1 MSPAKRIFLNAA
13 ATYAQSLIRLFIGL
27 FSMRWVLQALGQE
40 DFGLYC
46 VVGSLITFIVFINEI
61 LGGSNARYYAY
72 SIGEGKNRTP
82 EAAREDLMRWFNT
95 ALSVHLIVPS
105 ILLLVGYPIAE
116 YAIHH
121 WINIPT
127 ARIDACAWVFRI
139 AAVSAFVN
147 MSSIPFLS
155 MYTAKQY
162 IAVRSGFG
170 IAASV
175 LNFLFALSMHYV
187 PVDKLIY
194 YALYMMVINAGLPV
208 AQILLAIKC
217 FPECRLHLAYWG
229 DLRRLRSLL
238 SYAGWVAFGGGGGFM
253 VGSQGSVFVT
263 NHYFGAAINSSYGIA
278 GQLSAHTQTLS
289 NALMSALS
297 PAVTT
302 QEGSG
307 DRAGTIRLAFRTGK
321 FGVFLILLFAIPM
334 ALEMKNLLMLWLG
347 KIPDF
352 VVPVCIL
359 TLVVAIIEKS
369 TLGHQM
375 AIHATGKV
383 AWWQFTGGIINA
395 LVFPAAWFF
404 AFVGIGPVSAA
415 IAWICCPMCTF
426 VLNLHF
432 ARRLVEMPIRRYVIK
447 VLLPL
452 IFTAAMAIAAG
463 MVSTISLPMTWWR
476 IVITTFVSLGIIFLC
491 AWKFV
496 LDAEEREFVIKK
508 IRSLS
513 SVIGFYSFITP

>member
-1 MSPAKRIFLNAA
+1 MTATKRIVLNAV
-13 ATYAQSLIRLFIGL
+13 ATYGQSLIRLLIGL
-27 FSMRWVLQALGQE
+27 FSMRWVLTALGQD

-46 VVGSLITFIVFINEI
+46 VVGSLITFIVFINEV
-61 LGGSNARYYAY
+61 LGGSNARFYAY
-72 SIGEGKNRTP
+72 SIGAGMKMEKS
-82 EAAREDLMRWFNT
+82 AAVEDLRRWFNT
-95 ALSVHLIVPS
+95 ALSIHTVVPAL
-105 ILLLVGYPIAE
+105 LLLVGYPIAE

-121 WINIPT
+121 WINIPVV
-127 ARIDACAWVFRI
+127 RIDACAWVFRI

-162 IAVRSGFG
+162 IAVRAAFG

-175 LNFLFALSMHYV
+175 LNFLFAFSLLYV
-187 PVDKLIY
+187 PMDKLIY
-194 YALYMMVINAGLPV
+194 YALYMMVINAGLPL

-217 FPECRLHLAYWG
+217 FPECRLRLAYWG
-229 DLRRLRSLL
+229 DFKRLRSLL

-278 GQLSAHTQTLS
+278 SQLSAHTQTLS

-334 ALEMKNLLMLWLG
+334 ALEMKNLLLLWLG
-347 KIPDF
+347 RIPDY
-352 VVPVCIL
+352 VVPICIL
-359 TLVVAIIEKS
+359 ALAAAIIEKS

-375 AIHATGKV
+375 AIHANGKV
-383 AWWQFTGGIINA
+383 AWWQFTGGILNA
-395 LVFPAAWFF
+395 LMFPLSWLL
-404 AFVGIGPVSAA
+404 AFSGMGPTSAA
-415 IAWICCPMCTF
+415 IAWICCPVCTF
-426 VLNLHF
+426 VLNLYF
-432 ARRLVEMPIRRYVIK
+432 AKKLVEMPIRRYVIH

-452 IFTAAMAIAAG
+452 VFTAAIS
-463 MVSTISLPMTWWR
+463 MVVGIVPVVCLPSVWWR
-476 IVITTFVSLGIIFLC
+476 IVITSLICLVVILQSGWFL
-491 AWKFV
+491 V
-496 LDAEEREFVIKK
+496 LDAQEHKFVIEALRRIK
-508 IRSLS
+508 IK
-513 SVIGFYSFITP
+513 I